1 MFTGLIESQGTL
13 VSLERGNRPR
23 LTLRAALEPP
33 LPVGASLA
41 VNGVCLTVAERKG
54 ALLRFDLAE
63 PTLRLSNLQDLAPGA
78 PLNIERPLALGGRLD
93 GHLVSGH
100 IDGTARLRAAR
111 RGGGASRWS
120 FTFRE
125 REWRRLLV
133 RRGSVALNGVSLTLA
148 EVRDT
153 WLEVELIPQTLAA
166 TNLGRLRVGERVN
179 IELDLLGKTLYNFYR
194 TEKGRTR

>member
-13 VSLERGNRPR
+13 VSLEKGSRPR
-23 LTLRAALEPP
+23 LTLRAALQPP
-33 LPVGASLA
+33 PAVGASLA
-41 VNGVCLTVAERKG
+41 VNGVCLTVTERKG

-78 PLNIERPLALGGRLD
+78 PLNLERPLALGGRLD

-100 IDGTARLRAAR
+100 VDGTVRLRAVQ
-111 RGGGASRWS
+111 GGGVSRWS
-120 FTFRE
+120 FTYRE

-148 EVRDT
+148 EVHPT
-153 WLEVELIPQTLAA
+153 WFSVELIPRTLAA
-166 TNLGRLRVGERVN
+166 TNLSRLRAGERVN
-179 IELDLLGKTLYNFYR
+179 IELDLLGKTLYNFYQ

>member
-1 MFTGLIESQGTL
+1 MFTGLIESQATL
-13 VSLERGNRPR
+13 VALERGNRPC
-23 LTLRAALEPP
+23 LALRAALEPP
-33 LPVGASLA
+33 PAVGASLA
-41 VNGVCLTVAERKG
+41 VNGVCLTLVERRG

-78 PLNIERPLALGGRLD
+78 PLNLERPLALGGRLD

-100 IDGTARLRAAR
+100 IDGTVRLRAAQ

-133 RRGSVALNGVSLTLA
+133 VRGSVALNGVSLTLA
-148 EVRDT
+148 EVHPT
-153 WLEVELIPQTLAA
+153 WFSVELIPQTLAA
-166 TNLGRLRVGERVN
+166 TNLGRLRSGERVN

-194 TEKGRTR
+194 TEKGRAR

>member
-13 VSLERGNRPR
+13 VSLEKGSQPR
-23 LTLRAALEPP
+23 LTLRAALVPSP
-33 LPVGASLA
+33 AVGASLA
-41 VNGVCLTVAERKG
+41 VNGVCLTVVERKG

-78 PLNIERPLALGGRLD
+78 PLNLERPLALGGRLD

-100 IDGTARLRAAR
+100 IDGTARLRAAQ

-125 REWRRLLV
+125 REWRPLLV
-133 RRGSVALNGVSLTLA
+133 TRGSVAINGVSLTLA
-148 EVRDT
+148 EVLPT
-153 WLEVELIPQTLAA
+153 WFSVELIPQTLAA

-194 TEKGRTR
+194 TERGRTR

>member
-13 VSLERGNRPR
+13 VSLEKGSRPR
-23 LTLRAALEPP
+23 LTLRAGLEPSP
-33 LPVGASLA
+33 EVGASLA
-41 VNGVCLTVAERKG
+41 VNGVCLTVIERKG
-54 ALLRFDLAE
+54 ALLRFDLAA

-78 PLNIERPLALGGRLD
+78 PLNLERPLALGGRLD

-100 IDGTARLRAAR
+100 IDGTVRLRAAQ
-111 RGGGASRWS
+111 GGGASRWS

-133 RRGSVALNGVSLTLA
+133 VRGSVALNGVSLTLA

-153 WLEVELIPQTLAA
+153 WLAVELIPQTLAA